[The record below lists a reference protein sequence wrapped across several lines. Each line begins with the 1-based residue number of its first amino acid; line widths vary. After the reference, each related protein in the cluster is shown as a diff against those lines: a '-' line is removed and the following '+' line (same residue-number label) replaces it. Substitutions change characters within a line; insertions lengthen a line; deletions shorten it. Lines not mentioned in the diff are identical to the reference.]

1 MSALKAFWL
10 FLFSMLLFGQSV
22 SQDLQVLELN
32 DYVSSRDVS
41 QFILRAQDY
50 DGPIDRGALLRRLEA
65 FEPVADEPHLRVAE
79 ELGHSVFLLEVQNAT
94 DHSGEWVFTSRR
106 HSVNRF
112 AIYDVTNADPVV
124 LVDSRE
130 PSDNAKNIRRYIG
143 YGAVLKFDP
152 GERKT
157 LAIYADIE
165 VLRAIPFEFYAVD
178 AYLDEYYWQTTRF
191 AFFLPTIF
199 ILILINLL
207 FFAFLARPFFLYL
220 AASEACFLLLVLHS
234 AAHLDAYGMAAF
246 PILSIQVAELAKCGF
261 ISFMTLFAMSF
272 LKTGT
277 EHPRL
282 HRVLQALLLV
292 GLGLGV
298 FWMLAGLVSKDARV
312 GIRVWT
318 WVYSGVGSLIFPVV
332 GALAVRRFGIQYIPL
347 LVGWSAVAMVGLY
360 IAAFTMFP
368 PLFGLPRIVTILAII
383 GWQEALFV
391 TLSAVWKAWQDNQEQ
406 RLIAE
411 AHARSLQDRLEAIS
425 RANQLQEANA
435 LATSTIQD
443 QNAMLQASGHDTRQ
457 VLLAINTAT
466 DVLEQGPGPKD
477 PDLIGTLKASS
488 AYLGDILSTTL
499 TAKRT
504 YSASRNGL
512 ALSVFSV
519 EDLLRSLDRIYQPAF
534 SRKGVSFQA
543 HTPNDIFLVSDR
555 ALLTRALSNFI
566 ANGLKATARGGM
578 AIEAT
583 MVASDLHLTLA
594 DTGCGIA
601 PDLLDFLMADEA
613 DDVAAPDTL
622 ERSISGFKIAKSILQ
637 QLSGSLSVATEIGSG
652 TTITIV
658 LPCAQGETT
667 PISMLDLKGATALH
681 FVDLDGLPHDSDP
694 FPAGTIGVSFD
705 DSSIMRDRAAG
716 LVDVLV
722 YKPLFKELAWHPSIR
737 RLRSNQ

>member
-1 MSALKAFWL
+1 MSALKALCL
-10 FLFSMLLFGQSV
+10 FLVSLLLFGQGV
-22 SQDLQVLELN
+22 SQELKVLELE

-41 QFILRAQDY
+41 QSILRAKDY
-50 DGPIDRGALLRRLEA
+50 EGPIERGALLRQLDA

-79 ELGHSVFLLEVQNAT
+79 ELGHSVFLLEVQNAG
-94 DHSGEWVFTSRR
+94 DQSGEWVFTSRR
-106 HSVNRF
+106 HSINRF

-165 VLRAIPFEFYAVD
+165 VLRAIPFEFYALD
-178 AYLDEYYWQTTRF
+178 EYLDEYYWQTTRF

-220 AASEACFLLLVLHS
+220 AASEGCFLLLVLHS

-272 LKTGT
+272 LNTED

-282 HRVLQALLLV
+282 HRVLQTLLLV
-292 GLGLGV
+292 GVGLGV
-298 FWMLAGLVSKDARV
+298 FWMFAGLLSKDARV
-312 GIRVWT
+312 GMRVWT
-318 WVYSGVGSLIFPVV
+318 WVYSGAGSLIFPVV

-368 PLFGLPRIVTILAII
+368 PLFGLPRIVTIMAII

-391 TLSAVWKAWQDNQEQ
+391 TLSAVWKAWQDNQDQ

-435 LATSTIQD
+435 MATSTIQD

-466 DVLEQGPGPKD
+466 DVLEQAAGPKD

-519 EDLLRSLDRIYQPAF
+519 EDLLRSLARIYQSAF
-534 SRKGVSFQA
+534 SRKGLSFQTRA
-543 HTPNDIFLVSDR
+543 SQDIFLISDR

-566 ANGLKATARGGM
+566 ANALQATSQGGLT
-578 AIEAT
+578 IEA
-583 MVASDLHLTLA
+583 VLEAGELRLSIV
-594 DTGCGIA
+594 DTGCGIT
-601 PDLLDFLMADEA
+601 PEMLEFLMAGEEG
-613 DDVAAPDTL
+613 DVAPPDEL
-622 ERSISGFKIAKSILQ
+622 ERATSGFKIAKSILE
-637 QLSGSLSVATEIGSG
+637 QLNSELDVSSEVGRG
-652 TTITIV
+652 TTIAIV
-658 LPCAQGETT
+658 LPCAQTETT
-667 PISMLDLKGATALH
+667 PLSISAFETIAALKI
-681 FVDLDGLPHDSDP
+681 VDLDAHGAVDEPSPD
-694 FPAGTIGVSFD
+694 ATIGISFD

-722 YKPLFKELAWHPSIR
+722 YKPLVKELAAHPAIMQLKST
-737 RLRSNQ
+737 Q